1 MRIFIGI
8 VLLLLLSGCADSVSL
23 ASLTTLPEPAGF
35 LLGLWH
41 GIIAPFAFLI
51 SLVDDTVSIYAVNNT
66 GALYDFGFLL
76 GVSVCLSVSSR

>member
-23 ASLTTLPEPAGF
+23 SGLTTLPEPAGF
-35 LLGLWH
+35 LLGIWH
-41 GIIAPFAFLI
+41 GIITPFAFAI

-76 GVSVCLSVSSR
+76 GVSTCLSVSSG